1 MPSALSRIMCVED
14 DPDIR
19 ELLQVAL
26 EDLGGLEVKLVDN
39 AEDGIDEIVD
49 YAPQILLLDVMLPG
63 LSGPEALPEFRRLT
77 EPLGTRII
85 FLTAKASERARQE
98 FIALGADEV
107 MFKPFE
113 PMSLAD
119 ELAALWDGWA
129 A

>member
-1 MPSALSRIMCVED
+1 MPDRLTKVMCVED

-26 EDLGGLEVKLVDN
+26 EDLGGLEVLLVEN
-39 AEDGIDEIVD
+39 AEDGLSRVVD
-49 YAPQILLLDVMLPG
+49 YGPQILLLDVMLPAM
-63 LSGPEALPEFRRLT
+63 SGPEALPEFRRLT
-77 EPLGTRII
+77 QAIGTRIV

-98 FIALGADEV
+98 FIAMGADEV

-119 ELAALWDGWA
+119 ELNGLWEGWLK
-129 A
+129 